1 MFEAFATNDVRRGAE
16 LHRQLHF
23 GLWARADST
32 WLDHLIRIL
41 WSHTERYRNLAL
53 ILHAPAP
60 GDNEY
65 HSLLVAAVRRGDLNA
80 ALVHSQEE
88 LAESRSL
95 VIDHL
100 VSLEDGNRTVR
111 TA

>member
-1 MFEAFATNDVRRGAE
+1 
-16 LHRQLHF
+16 
-23 GLWARADST
+23 
-32 WLDHLIRIL
+32 LDHLIRIL

-60 GDNEY
+60 GDDEY
-65 HSLLVAAVRRGDLNA
+65 HVLLLAAISRGDLEA
-80 ALVHSQEE
+80 ALLHTREE
-88 LAESRSL
+88 LEESRSL

-100 VSLEDGNRTVR
+100 MSLDQGDETER